1 MSSRRTWTVGELA
14 ARFDLPTNVL
24 RHWESIGLLAPE
36 RDASG
41 YRRYGR
47 DDLVRVAVIVRNK
60 SAGMSLE
67 QIRVLIDGEAEG
79 PAGGAR
85 GAPARSRRAHPG
97 HRAVP
102 RDDGARPA
110 VPGARHRR
118 LPALRRVRRRPHR
131 GAHAVRAARRV
142 ALLTGAA
149 PLARSTES
157 GNSLAPKAGQGQDR
171 SMRLLVLGGTHHVG
185 RAFVEA
191 GLARGDDVT
200 TVNRGLSGPDT
211 AGAETRHA
219 DRLVAGSLA
228 EALGDDEWD
237 ARRRHVVARA
247 GRRAGVGP
255 AAAGASRPPTA
266 TSPPD
271 RSTPGRS
278 RWGPTRAPRSSTAT
292 RARPTADDYAAAKRG
307 GELAVLSEFDGDV
320 TLARAGLILGPYEI
334 VGRMPFWLNRIA
346 AAGPG
351 GRVPAPGPRDRPL
364 QLVDCRDI
372 ADWVLGSRPVGTFNT
387 VSRPGHATIGQVLD
401 ACNDVTG
408 AQADLV
414 WLTPETIEAAG
425 VAPWTELPIWLPPT
439 GEYAG
444 LHDCDVSAALAAG
457 LSCRPIEQT
466 VADTWAWLQREGL
479 PERPTNRVGTPMDA
493 AAEAR
498 LWAAHDRA

>member
-1 MSSRRTWTVGELA
+1 
-14 ARFDLPTNVL
+14 
-24 RHWESIGLLAPE
+24 
-36 RDASG
+36 
-41 YRRYGR
+41 
-47 DDLVRVAVIVRNK
+47 
-60 SAGMSLE
+60 
-67 QIRVLIDGEAEG
+67 
-79 PAGGAR
+79 
-85 GAPARSRRAHPG
+85 
-97 HRAVP
+97 
-102 RDDGARPA
+102 
-110 VPGARHRR
+110 
-118 LPALRRVRRRPHR
+118 
-131 GAHAVRAARRV
+131 
-142 ALLTGAA
+142 
-149 PLARSTES
+149 
-157 GNSLAPKAGQGQDR
+157 
-171 SMRLLVLGGTHHVG
+171 MRLLVLGGTHHVG

-200 TVNRGLSGPDT
+200 TVNRGLTGPDA

-219 DRLVAGSLA
+219 DRLVADSLA

-237 ARRRHVVARA
+237 AVVDTWSLAPVAVQESARLLSGRA
-247 GRRAGVGP
+247 GSYCYISSRSVYSWPLEVGSDESAP
-255 AAAGASRPPTA
+255 VVEGDPG
-266 TSPPD
+266 
-271 RSTPGRS
+271 STD
-278 RWGPTRAPRSSTAT
+278 
-292 RARPTADDYAAAKRG
+292 ADDYAAAKRG

-364 QLVDCRDI
+364 QLIDCRDI

-401 ACNDVTG
+401 ASNDVTG

-425 VAPWTELPIWLPPT
+425 VEPWTELPIWLPPT

-479 PERPTNRVGTPMDA
+479 PERPKGRVGTPMDA

-498 LWAAHDRA
+498 LWAAHERA